1 MSFIFLTLEEGR
13 AVHLSVLRGKTQV
26 ELDIP
31 VVWPKHQMDDL
42 SALLDPEKNLVP
54 ELGIVGLEI
63 DNRVALMMSGLR
75 DPFGIIVAARSAQAT
90 IETSLVTGD
99 VLRTL
104 NGQPMT
110 TLDRLRTALK
120 VVPAGAPVILQIQR
134 AGQLMF
140 LSESE

>member
-1 MSFIFLTLEEGR
+1 
-13 AVHLSVLRGKTQV
+13 
-26 ELDIP
+26 
-31 VVWPKHQMDDL
+31 VWPKHQMDDL